1 MVSPVRRL
9 LVLTMLLGLIPSYA
23 QATTTCNWDSMAG
36 WVAREN
42 MKVGS
47 KSWAQSIPVKMSA
60 DFSRRKK
67 ADRVEGYFSKTS
79 VGCSQSTTLTIVG
92 DSKSVNISIFRTGY
106 YKGSG
111 ARLISKAQA
120 TKMWKFTPDKL
131 TPPGQYLFRLDSP
144 GKISSF
150 VPLVINNAGSQ
161 SEITFVSSVLT
172 WQSYNQWGGKSLYKG
187 EDAKRET
194 RTDKVIFDRPY
205 DGDGSG
211 QVRYMELPL
220 LKIAE
225 KLGIDINYA
234 TDIDLDSNREL
245 LTNSSAVLF
254 GGHSE
259 YWTINMRA
267 SVEEA
272 IASGVNLIVL
282 GGNTAYNKTTVSSE
296 KRLMSEIIPWRDS
309 TINKPESTFLGSQY
323 LTLGVHRDLVITNPK
338 RWPFNTLK
346 GVTKIDGVMGYE
358 VDSPLYSPG
367 PAVESLGVMNI
378 LPTEKRKVA
387 MSTYYTTA
395 SGAGVLNIGTNGWV
409 CAIENICPWGHRFSS
424 ATSKTISIV
433 TQEIVKA
440 AASGSLARTHPA
452 SVDIQERLG

>member
-1 MVSPVRRL
+1 MVSPMRRL
-9 LVLTMLLGLIPSYA
+9 IVLTMLFALLPTPAEAG
-23 QATTTCNWDSMAG
+23 TTCDWDSRPG

-42 MKVGS
+42 QKTGA
-47 KSWAQSIPVKMSA
+47 KDWAQSIPVKMSA

-79 VGCSQSTTLTIVG
+79 VGCSQSTTLTIMG

-106 YKGSG
+106 YKGIG
-111 ARLISKAQA
+111 ARLISKTRA
-120 TKMWKFTPDKL
+120 TKMWNFRPDKL

-150 VPLVINNAGSQ
+150 VPLVISNADSPNK
-161 SEITFVSSVLT
+161 ITFVSSVLT

-187 EDAKRET
+187 EDAARET
-194 RTDKVIFDRPY
+194 RAYKVTFNRPY

-211 QVRYMELPL
+211 QLRYMELPL
-220 LKIAE
+220 LKIVE

>member
-60 DFSRRKK
+60 DFSRRKT
-67 ADRVEGYFSKTS
+67 ADRVEGYFSTTSLSCGESAELIIVNPPKKTT
-79 VGCSQSTTLTIVG
+79 V
-92 DSKSVNISIFRTGY
+92 SIFRTGY
-106 YKGSG
+106 YKGKG
-111 ARLISKAQA
+111 ARFISKEVIRGD
-120 TKMWKFTPDKL
+120 WSFTPSES

-150 VPLVINNAGSQ
+150 VPLIIRNPDAP

-194 RTDKVIFDRPY
+194 RASEVSFDRPY

-220 LKIAE
+220 LKIVE

-234 TDIDLDSNREL
+234 TDFDLDSNKEL
-245 LTNSSAVLF
+245 LKNTNAVLF

-259 YWTINMRA
+259 YWTIEMRA

-272 IASGVNLIVL
+272 IANGVNLIVL
-282 GGNTAYNKTTVSSE
+282 GGNTAYNKTTLSLDRRS
-296 KRLMSEIIPWRDS
+296 MSEIIPWRDV
-309 TINKPESTFLGSQY
+309 TVNAPESIFLGSQF
-323 LTLGVHRDLVITNPK
+323 LTLGIRRDLVISNPQ
-338 RWPFNTLK
+338 RWPFSTLK
-346 GVTKIDGVMGYE
+346 NVTKIEGIMGYE

-367 PAVESLGVMNI
+367 PGVESLGAMNI
-378 LPTEKRKVA
+378 LPTEKRKIA
-387 MSTYYTTA
+387 MSTYYSA
-395 SGAGVLNIGTNGWV
+395 PSGAGVLNIGTNGWV
-409 CAIENICPWGHRFSS
+409 CAIENLCPWGYRFSKES
-424 ATSKTISIV
+424 SDVIATV
-433 TQEIVKA
+433 TQEILRKA
-440 AASGSLARTHPA
+440 ATPKLGEIHPA
-452 SVDIQERLG
+452 IIDIPERL

>member
-1 MVSPVRRL
+1 MVSPMRRL
-9 LVLTMLLGLIPSYA
+9 VVLTMLLGLFPSYA

-47 KSWAQSIPVKMSA
+47 KSWAQSIPVRMSA
-60 DFSRRKK
+60 DFSRRKT
-67 ADRVEGYFSKTS
+67 ADRVEGFF
-79 VGCSQSTTLTIVG
+79 STTSLSCGESAELIIV
-92 DSKSVNISIFRTGY
+92 SPPKKTTVSIFRTGY
-106 YKGSG
+106 YKGKG
-111 ARLISKAQA
+111 ARFISKEVIRGD
-120 TKMWKFTPDKL
+120 WSFTPSES

-150 VPLVINNAGSQ
+150 VPLIIQNPEAP

-194 RTDKVIFDRPY
+194 RASEVSFDRPY

-220 LKIAE
+220 LKIVE

-234 TDIDLDSNREL
+234 TDFDLDSDKEL
-245 LTNSSAVLF
+245 LKNTNAVLF

-259 YWTINMRA
+259 YWTIEMRA

-272 IASGVNLIVL
+272 ITNGVNLIVL
-282 GGNTAYNKTTVSSE
+282 GGNTAYNKTTLSLDRRS
-296 KRLMSEIIPWRDS
+296 MSEIIPWRDP
-309 TINKPESTFLGSQY
+309 TVNKPESIFLGSQF
-323 LTLGVHRDLVITNPK
+323 LTLGIRRDLVISNLQ
-338 RWPFNTLK
+338 RWPFSTLK
-346 GVTKIDGVMGYE
+346 NVTKIEGIMGYE

-367 PAVESLGVMNI
+367 PGVESLGAMNI
-378 LPTEKRKVA
+378 LPTEKRKIA
-387 MSTYYTTA
+387 MSTYYSA
-395 SGAGVLNIGTNGWV
+395 PSGAGVLNIGTNGWV
-409 CAIENICPWGHRFSS
+409 CAIENLCPWGYRFSKEVS
-424 ATSKTISIV
+424 DVIATV
-433 TQEIVKA
+433 TQEILRKA
-440 AASGSLARTHPA
+440 ATPKLGEIHPA
-452 SVDIQERLG
+452 IIDIPERL

>member
-60 DFSRRKK
+60 DFSRRKT
-67 ADRVEGYFSKTS
+67 ADRVEGYFSTTSLSCGESAELIIVNPPKKTT
-79 VGCSQSTTLTIVG
+79 V
-92 DSKSVNISIFRTGY
+92 SIFRTGY
-106 YKGSG
+106 YKGKG
-111 ARLISKAQA
+111 ARFISKEVIRGD
-120 TKMWKFTPDKL
+120 WSFIPSES

-150 VPLVINNAGSQ
+150 VPLIIRNPDAP

-194 RTDKVIFDRPY
+194 RASEVSFDRPY

-220 LKIAE
+220 LKIVE

-234 TDIDLDSNREL
+234 TDFDLDSNKEL
-245 LTNSSAVLF
+245 LKNTNAVLF

-259 YWTINMRA
+259 YWTIEMRA

-272 IASGVNLIVL
+272 IANGVNLIVL
-282 GGNTAYNKTTVSSE
+282 GGNTAYNKTTLSLDRRS
-296 KRLMSEIIPWRDS
+296 MSEIIPWRDV
-309 TINKPESTFLGSQY
+309 TVNAPESIFLGSQF
-323 LTLGVHRDLVITNPK
+323 LTLGIRRDLVISNPQ
-338 RWPFNTLK
+338 RWPFSTLNN
-346 GVTKIDGVMGYE
+346 VTKIEGIMGYE

-367 PAVESLGVMNI
+367 PGVESLGAMNI
-378 LPTEKRKVA
+378 LPTEKRKIA
-387 MSTYYTTA
+387 MSTYYSA
-395 SGAGVLNIGTNGWV
+395 PSGAGVLNIGTNGWV
-409 CAIENICPWGHRFSS
+409 CAIENLCPWGYRFSKESS
-424 ATSKTISIV
+424 AVIATV
-433 TQEIVKA
+433 TQEILRMA
-440 AASGSLARTHPA
+440 ATPKLGETHPA
-452 SVDIQERLG
+452 IIDIPERL

>member
-1 MVSPVRRL
+1 
-9 LVLTMLLGLIPSYA
+9 MLLGLIPSYA

-60 DFSRRKK
+60 DFSRRKT
-67 ADRVEGYFSKTS
+67 ADRVEGYFSTTSLSCGESAELIIVNPPKKTT
-79 VGCSQSTTLTIVG
+79 V
-92 DSKSVNISIFRTGY
+92 SIFRTGY
-106 YKGSG
+106 YKGKG
-111 ARLISKAQA
+111 ARFISKEVIRGD
-120 TKMWKFTPDKL
+120 WSFTPSES

-150 VPLVINNAGSQ
+150 VPLIIRNPDAP

-194 RTDKVIFDRPY
+194 RASEVSFDRPY

-220 LKIAE
+220 LKIVE

-234 TDIDLDSNREL
+234 TDFDLDSNKEL
-245 LTNSSAVLF
+245 LKNTNAVLF

-259 YWTINMRA
+259 YWTIEMRA

-272 IASGVNLIVL
+272 IANGVNLIVL
-282 GGNTAYNKTTVSSE
+282 GGNTAYNKTTLSLDRRS
-296 KRLMSEIIPWRDS
+296 MSEIIPWRDV
-309 TINKPESTFLGSQY
+309 TVNAPESIFLGSQF
-323 LTLGVHRDLVITNPK
+323 LTLGIRRDLVISNPQ
-338 RWPFNTLK
+338 RWPFSTLNN
-346 GVTKIDGVMGYE
+346 VTKIEGIMGYE

-367 PAVESLGVMNI
+367 PGVESLGAMNI
-378 LPTEKRKVA
+378 LPTEKRKIA
-387 MSTYYTTA
+387 MSTYYSA
-395 SGAGVLNIGTNGWV
+395 PSGAGVLNMGTNGWV
-409 CAIENICPWGHRFSS
+409 CAIENLCPWGYRFSKESS
-424 ATSKTISIV
+424 AVIATV
-433 TQEIVKA
+433 TQEILRKA
-440 AASGSLARTHPA
+440 ATPKLGETHPA
-452 SVDIQERLG
+452 IIDIPERL

>member
-1 MVSPVRRL
+1 MVLSMRRL
-9 LVLTMLLGLIPSYA
+9 VVLTMLLGLFPSYA
-23 QATTTCNWDSMAG
+23 QASTPCDWDSRAG

-42 MKVGS
+42 QKVGAND
-47 KSWAQSIPVKMSA
+47 WAQSIAVKMSA
-60 DFSRRKK
+60 DFSRRKS
-67 ADRVEGYFSKTS
+67 ADRIEGYFSTTS
-79 VGCSQSTTLTIVG
+79 VACAQSVTLSIVG
-92 DSKSVNISIFRTGY
+92 DSQPVSISIFRTGY

-111 ARLISKAQA
+111 ARLISKARAAQ
-120 TKMWKFTPDKL
+120 TWKFRPDKL

-150 VPLVINNAGSQ
+150 VPLVISNPASP

-187 EDAKRET
+187 EDAARET
-194 RTDKVIFDRPY
+194 RSNKVSFDRPY

-211 QVRYMELPL
+211 QLRYMELPL
-220 LKIAE
+220 LKIVE

-234 TDIDLDSNREL
+234 TDIDLDSNKEL
-245 LTNSSAVLF
+245 LKNTKAVLF

-282 GGNTAYNKTTVSSE
+282 GGNTAYNKTTVSSD
-296 KRLMSEIIPWRDS
+296 KRSMSEIIPWRDS

-323 LTLGVHRDLVITNPK
+323 LTLGVHRDLVISNPG
-338 RWPFNTLK
+338 RWPFSTLK

-387 MSTYYTTA
+387 ISTYYSA
-395 SGAGVLNIGTNGWV
+395 LSGAGVLNMGTNGWV
-409 CAIENICPWGHRFSS
+409 CAIENVCPWGHRFSKQSS
-424 ATSKTISIV
+424 AVIRTV
-433 TQEIVKA
+433 TQEILRKA
-440 AASGSLARTHPA
+440 ATNKMGKTHPA
-452 SVDIQERLG
+452 ITDIAERP

>member
-1 MVSPVRRL
+1 MMFLAL
-9 LVLTMLLGLIPSYA
+9 LPTPAEAG
-23 QATTTCNWDSMAG
+23 TTCDWDSRPG

-42 MKVGS
+42 QKTGAS
-47 KSWAQSIPVKMSA
+47 DWAQSIPVKMSA

-79 VGCSQSTTLTIVG
+79 VGCSQSTTLTIIG
-92 DSKSVNISIFRTGY
+92 DSKPVTISIFRTGY

-111 ARLISKAQA
+111 ARLISKTRAA
-120 TKMWKFTPDKL
+120 KTWKFRPDKL
-131 TPPGQYLFRLDSP
+131 TPPGQYLFRLDSL

-150 VPLVINNAGSQ
+150 VPLVISNPSSP

-187 EDAKRET
+187 EDASRET
-194 RTDKVIFDRPY
+194 RAKKVTFNRPY

-211 QVRYMELPL
+211 QLRYMELPL
-220 LKIAE
+220 LKIVE
-225 KLGIDINYA
+225 KLGIDMNYA

-245 LTNSSAVLF
+245 LKNSRTVLF

-267 SVEEA
+267 AVEHA
-272 IASGVNLIVL
+272 IANGVNLIVL
-282 GGNTAYNKTTVSSE
+282 GGNTAYNKTTVSSD
-296 KRLMSEIIPWRDS
+296 KKSMSEIIPWRDS

-323 LTLGVHRDLVITNPK
+323 LTLGVHRDLVLTNPE

-346 GVTKIDGVMGYE
+346 GTTKIDGVMGYE

-367 PAVESLGVMNI
+367 PGVESLGAMNI

-387 MSTYYTTA
+387 ISTYYTAA
-395 SGAGVLNIGTNGWV
+395 SGAGVINMGTNGWV
-409 CAIENICPWGHRFSS
+409 CAIENVCPWGHKFS
-424 ATSKTISIV
+424 ALTSKTISIV

-440 AASGSLARTHPA
+440 AVVGPLARAHPA

>member
-60 DFSRRKK
+60 DFSRRKV
-67 ADRVEGYFSKTS
+67 ADRVEGYFSTTSLSCGESAELIIVNPPKKTT
-79 VGCSQSTTLTIVG
+79 V
-92 DSKSVNISIFRTGY
+92 SIFRTGY
-106 YKGSG
+106 YKGKG
-111 ARLISKAQA
+111 ARFISKEVIRGD
-120 TKMWKFTPDKL
+120 WSFTPSES

-150 VPLVINNAGSQ
+150 VPLIIRNPDAP

-194 RTDKVIFDRPY
+194 RASEVSFDRPY

-220 LKIAE
+220 LKIVE

-234 TDIDLDSNREL
+234 TDFDLDSNKEL
-245 LTNSSAVLF
+245 LKNTNAVLF

-259 YWTINMRA
+259 YWTIEMRA

-272 IASGVNLIVL
+272 IANGVNLIVL
-282 GGNTAYNKTTVSSE
+282 GGNTAYNKTTLSLDRRS
-296 KRLMSEIIPWRDS
+296 MSEIIPWRDV
-309 TINKPESTFLGSQY
+309 TVNAPESIFLGSQF
-323 LTLGVHRDLVITNPK
+323 LTLGIRRDLVISNPQ
-338 RWPFNTLK
+338 RWPFSTLNN
-346 GVTKIDGVMGYE
+346 VTKIEGIMGYE

-367 PAVESLGVMNI
+367 PGVESLGAMNI
-378 LPTEKRKVA
+378 LPTEKRKIA
-387 MSTYYTTA
+387 MSTYYSA
-395 SGAGVLNIGTNGWV
+395 PSGAGVLNIGTNGWV
-409 CAIENICPWGHRFSS
+409 CAIENLCPWGYRFSKES
-424 ATSKTISIV
+424 SDVIATV
-433 TQEIVKA
+433 TQEILRKA
-440 AASGSLARTHPA
+440 ATPKLGEIHPA
-452 SVDIQERLG
+452 IIDIPERL

>member
-1 MVSPVRRL
+1 MVLSMRRL
-9 LVLTMLLGLIPSYA
+9 VVLTMLLGLLPSYA
-23 QATTTCNWDSMAG
+23 EAANSCDWDTKSG

-42 MKVGS
+42 EKTGA
-47 KSWAQSIPVKMSA
+47 KDWAQSIPVKMSA
-60 DFSRRKK
+60 DFSRRKS
-67 ADRVEGYFSKTS
+67 ADRIEGYFSKTS
-79 VGCSQSTTLTIVG
+79 VGCSQLATLTIVG
-92 DSKSVNISIFRTGY
+92 DSKPVDISIFRTGY
-106 YKGSG
+106 YNASG
-111 ARLISKAQA
+111 ARLISKTRAA
-120 TKMWKFTPDKL
+120 KTWKFRPDKL

-150 VPLVINNAGSQ
+150 VPLVISNPAST

-187 EDAKRET
+187 EDAARET
-194 RTDKVIFDRPY
+194 RANKVTFDRPY

-211 QVRYMELPL
+211 QLRYMELPL
-220 LKIAE
+220 LKIVE

-234 TDIDLDSNREL
+234 TDVELDSNTEL
-245 LTNSSAVLF
+245 LKNTRAILF

-259 YWTINMRA
+259 YWTINMRT
-267 SVEEA
+267 SVEDA
-272 IASGVNLIVL
+272 IANGLNLIVL
-282 GGNTAYNKTTVSSE
+282 GGNTAYNKTTLAPD
-296 KRLMSEIIPWRDS
+296 KRSMSEIIPWRDS
-309 TINKPESTFLGSQY
+309 SINKPESTFLGSQY
-323 LTLGVHRDLVITNPK
+323 LTLGVYRDLVPTNPK

-367 PAVESLGVMNI
+367 PAVESLGAMNI

-387 MSTYYTTA
+387 MSTYYTSA
-395 SGAGVLNIGTNGWV
+395 SGAGVINMGTNGWV
-409 CAIENICPWGHRFSS
+409 CAIENICPWGHKFSQ
-424 ATSKTISIV
+424 KTRKTTSIV

-440 AASGSLARTHPA
+440 AARGPLGITHPA

>member
-1 MVSPVRRL
+1 MRRL
-9 LVLTMLLGLIPSYA
+9 VVLTMLLGLFPSYA

-47 KSWAQSIPVKMSA
+47 KSWAQSIPVRMSA
-60 DFSRRKK
+60 DFSRRKT
-67 ADRVEGYFSKTS
+67 ADRVEGFF
-79 VGCSQSTTLTIVG
+79 STTSLSCGESAELIIV
-92 DSKSVNISIFRTGY
+92 SPPKKTTVSIFRTGY
-106 YKGSG
+106 YKGKG
-111 ARLISKAQA
+111 ARFISKEVIRGD
-120 TKMWKFTPDKL
+120 WSFTPSES

-150 VPLVINNAGSQ
+150 VPLIIQNPEAP

-194 RTDKVIFDRPY
+194 RASEVSFDRPY

-220 LKIAE
+220 LKIVE

-234 TDIDLDSNREL
+234 TDFDLDSDKEL
-245 LTNSSAVLF
+245 LKNTNAVLF

-259 YWTINMRA
+259 YWTIEMRA

-272 IASGVNLIVL
+272 ITNGVNLIVL
-282 GGNTAYNKTTVSSE
+282 GGNTAYNKTTLSLDRRS
-296 KRLMSEIIPWRDS
+296 MSEIIPWRDP
-309 TINKPESTFLGSQY
+309 TVNKPESIFLGSQF
-323 LTLGVHRDLVITNPK
+323 LTLGIRRDLVISNLQ
-338 RWPFNTLK
+338 RWPFSTLK
-346 GVTKIDGVMGYE
+346 NVTKIEGIMGYE

-367 PAVESLGVMNI
+367 PGVESLGAMNI
-378 LPTEKRKVA
+378 LPTEKRKIA
-387 MSTYYTTA
+387 MSTYYSA
-395 SGAGVLNIGTNGWV
+395 PSGAGVLNIGTNGWV
-409 CAIENICPWGHRFSS
+409 CAIENLCPWGYRFSKEVS
-424 ATSKTISIV
+424 DVIATV
-433 TQEIVKA
+433 TQEILRKA
-440 AASGSLARTHPA
+440 ATPKLGEIHPA
-452 SVDIQERLG
+452 IIDIPERL

>member
-60 DFSRRKK
+60 DFSRRKT
-67 ADRVEGYFSKTS
+67 ADRVEGYFSTTSLSCGESAELIIVNPPKKTT
-79 VGCSQSTTLTIVG
+79 V
-92 DSKSVNISIFRTGY
+92 SIFRTGY
-106 YKGSG
+106 YKGKG
-111 ARLISKAQA
+111 ARFISKEVIRGD
-120 TKMWKFTPDKL
+120 WSFTPSES

-150 VPLVINNAGSQ
+150 VPLIIRNPDAP

-194 RTDKVIFDRPY
+194 RASEVSFDRPY

-220 LKIAE
+220 LKIVE

-234 TDIDLDSNREL
+234 TDFDLDSNKEL
-245 LTNSSAVLF
+245 LKNTNAVLF

-259 YWTINMRA
+259 YWTIEMRA

-272 IASGVNLIVL
+272 IANGVNLIVL
-282 GGNTAYNKTTVSSE
+282 GGNTAYNKTTLSLDRRS
-296 KRLMSEIIPWRDS
+296 MSEIIPWRDV
-309 TINKPESTFLGSQY
+309 TVNAPESIFLGSQF
-323 LTLGVHRDLVITNPK
+323 LTLGIRRDLVISNPQ
-338 RWPFNTLK
+338 RWPFSTLNNL
-346 GVTKIDGVMGYE
+346 TKI
-358 VDSPLYSPG
+358 
-367 PAVESLGVMNI
+367 
-378 LPTEKRKVA
+378 
-387 MSTYYTTA
+387 
-395 SGAGVLNIGTNGWV
+395 
-409 CAIENICPWGHRFSS
+409 
-424 ATSKTISIV
+424 
-433 TQEIVKA
+433 
-440 AASGSLARTHPA
+440 
-452 SVDIQERLG
+452 

>member
-60 DFSRRKK
+60 DFSRRKT
-67 ADRVEGYFSKTS
+67 ADRVEGYFSTTSLSCGESAELIIVNPPKKTT
-79 VGCSQSTTLTIVG
+79 V
-92 DSKSVNISIFRTGY
+92 SIFRTGY
-106 YKGSG
+106 YKGKG
-111 ARLISKAQA
+111 ARFISKEVIRGD
-120 TKMWKFTPDKL
+120 WSFTPSES

-150 VPLVINNAGSQ
+150 VPLIIRNPDAP

-194 RTDKVIFDRPY
+194 RASEVSFDRPY

-220 LKIAE
+220 LKIVE

-234 TDIDLDSNREL
+234 TDFDLDSNKEL
-245 LTNSSAVLF
+245 LKNTNAVLF

-259 YWTINMRA
+259 YWTIEMRA

-272 IASGVNLIVL
+272 IANGVNLIVL
-282 GGNTAYNKTTVSSE
+282 GGNTAYNKTTLSLDRRS
-296 KRLMSEIIPWRDS
+296 MSEIIPWRDV
-309 TINKPESTFLGSQY
+309 TVNAPESIFLGSQF
-323 LTLGVHRDLVITNPK
+323 LTLGIRRDLVISNPQ
-338 RWPFNTLK
+338 RWPFSTLNN
-346 GVTKIDGVMGYE
+346 VTKIEGIMGYE

-367 PAVESLGVMNI
+367 PGVESLGAMNI
-378 LPTEKRKVA
+378 L
-387 MSTYYTTA
+387 
-395 SGAGVLNIGTNGWV
+395 L
-409 CAIENICPWGHRFSS
+409 
-424 ATSKTISIV
+424 
-433 TQEIVKA
+433 
-440 AASGSLARTHPA
+440 
-452 SVDIQERLG
+452 